1 MQEVF
6 VDYINYIGGLK
17 NYSRNTISAY
27 EKNLSMFET
36 WLQKNDADI
45 FKLTANDVRVFIS
58 ELANEKLSPA
68 TINQVLSTIRGFYDF
83 AVRFKLA
90 KINPAAQIKNIKL
103 AERLPNFLFADEMNR
118 FCKSPDSENNLWQ
131 ARDKAIFSCLYS
143 SGCRVSELVNLNLKD
158 LSIDFK
164 SAIVFGKGSKE
175 RKVFFAD
182 FAVQVLKTY
191 MLERK
196 TLLDTLQNIKEP
208 ALFLNQKGK
217 RLTSRGVEYIISRY
231 VEATGS
237 YKKITPHTFRHS
249 FASML
254 VTKGLDIRMVQELL
268 GHASISTTQKYTHV
282 TSEQLQ
288 NLYHSSHPHGAIV
301 HEEIK

>member
-231 VEATGS
+231 VEATGN